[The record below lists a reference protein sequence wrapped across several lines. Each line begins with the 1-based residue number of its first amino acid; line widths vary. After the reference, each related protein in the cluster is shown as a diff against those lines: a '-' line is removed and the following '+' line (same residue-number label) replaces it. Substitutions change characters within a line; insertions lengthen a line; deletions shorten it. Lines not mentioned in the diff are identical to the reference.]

1 MIASLSDRIID
12 LIHSFETYSFKINH
26 MKLDLLVLAV
36 HPDDAE
42 LGCSGTI
49 IKHIAQGK
57 KVGIVDF
64 TQGELGTRGTI
75 ETRAAEAEASSKI
88 MGLHARENIKI
99 RDGFFKNDE
108 PHQLEVV
115 KMIRKYQPEIILTN
129 ALYDRHPD
137 HGRASELA
145 NDAIFLSGLRK
156 VQTNLEGNAQQPWR
170 PRLVLQYIQ
179 DTYIKPD
186 IIVDISAQME
196 QKIEAIK
203 AFKTQFDSPDESE
216 PQTYIST
223 PEFLQSVIARARE
236 MGKNIG
242 AEYGE
247 GFTSRKLLG
256 VDNLFHLR

>member
-1 MIASLSDRIID
+1 
-12 LIHSFETYSFKINH
+12 
-26 MKLDLLVLAV
+26 MKLDLLVFAV

-49 IKHIAQGK
+49 IKHIAEGK

-64 TQGELGTRGTI
+64 TKGELGTRGTT

-88 MGLHARENIKI
+88 MGIHVRENIGI

-108 PHQLEVV
+108 QHQLEVIKIV
-115 KMIRKYQPEIILTN
+115 RKYQPEIILTN

-137 HGRASELA
+137 HGRASDLA
-145 NDAIFLSGLRK
+145 NDAIFLSGLRRIA
-156 VQTNLEGNAQQPWR
+156 TNLDGVIQQAWR

-196 QKIEAIK
+196 QKIEAIR

-223 PEFLQSVIARARE
+223 PAFLQAVIARARE
-236 MGKNIG
+236 IGKNIG

-256 VDNLFHLR
+256 VNSLFDLR